1 MSHQLIASVVVRLY
15 GVRLVFDRA
24 TATAPTAAP
33 IAATATAPT
42 APIAATANLLL
53 PLLLALV
60 VLALALALLL
70 VVLVLAPV
78 LVVPVV
84 PALAQH
90 NFHHTRDH
98 TENTQV
104 PVSRKYQPGC
114 LNKTGEQQTTHPFQE
129 NTT

>member
-1 MSHQLIASVVVRLY
+1 MVTIVKLEFLLLPLWTVSHQLIASVVVRLY

-78 LVVPVV
+78 LVDP
-84 PALAQH
+84 PELAVAAR
-90 NFHHTRDH
+90 TRM
-98 TENTQV
+98 
-104 PVSRKYQPGC
+104 P
-114 LNKTGEQQTTHPFQE
+114 
-129 NTT
+129 